1 MARIG
6 DTIPHRNVEFGV
18 QDNEDGT
25 YQWTYYPNNR
35 EGVATRGRICG
46 NRAEAIAACKRAI
59 DEWLGPPT
67 AFQSSGALHHV
78 TS

>member
-1 MARIG
+1 VTKIG
-6 DTIPHRNVEFGV
+6 ETIRHRNVEFCV
-18 QDNEDGT
+18 HDNEDGA
-25 YQWTYYPNNR
+25 YQWAYFPKIG
-35 EGVATRGRICG
+35 EGVVTRGQITG